1 MTSRSMVSSSGGF
14 SLFPWR
20 WRSLR
25 WQLLSLL
32 GLTLLCT
39 LAILGIIVHRYITAV
54 EQRLWQSRQEDAAH
68 YAAGVLARD
77 LADHQSAL
85 TLIAELGA
93 DEFEENA
100 HTLQNLLPL
109 LPGAL
114 ELLYLDADGRIG
126 AAAHLDEG
134 LLEAIAGDEAGQ
146 AALLAT
152 YDAPFISIL
161 QGGRFGPRMDEP
173 MGSPQDNA
181 HGPFVLVTARSRDG
195 AAVVSRLRLQ
205 TLWEGISQLP
215 MPTATQMSASIYI
228 VQNDGLIL
236 AHTNQE
242 LVGRRINLDDV
253 GMAEAGRYLNVE
265 QTSVVGA
272 TAPVTGA
279 DWLVVAEAPQ
289 TATYAISR
297 VAVRLIGGGVTLV
310 GLLNMAV
317 LGYFLYRMI
326 LRPLA
331 RLRTGAERIGQ
342 GDLRHRIPIQQADE
356 VNQVAV
362 AFNQMIAHLADREE
376 ALHAAQTELESRVQE
391 RTAALAA
398 ANQDLRAEVE
408 VRRATEDALR
418 ASELRYRTLFETSP
432 VGIFTKDLTGRYTS
446 ANTAEMAYWAFPP
459 VGFSDHEM
467 LPAPEATREQAS
479 DRTVIES
486 GESIVVEQQRQAG
499 QQVRTVLIYKT
510 PLLDGNGMRSG
521 ILGVALD
528 ITERR
533 QAELALRE
541 AEARFRALVE
551 QMPAI
556 TYTAALDDT
565 SSALYISPQI
575 SMLGFSPEEWVSDP
589 ERFVRQVHPD
599 DVDRVLAEVKEMR
612 ATGKPLQSEYRIF
625 TRDRKMLWVSDQA
638 NLIYDHAGKPVCSQ
652 GIMFDITQRKEVE
665 EALYD
670 SVQRMRLIADNL
682 PALIAYIDKDQLYQ
696 FANRQFE
703 EWYATPDIAGKH
715 LSAIAGEQQYLAIA
729 DYVQMAL
736 SGTPITFD
744 YARTYP
750 DGRRRFVEISY
761 IPHITADGDVSGFF
775 TLVQDLTERMEA
787 EEQIKA
793 SLEEKVVL
801 LKEIHHR
808 VKNNLQV
815 VSSLLYLQAEQI
827 TDPHVRAI
835 LQDSQNRVKSMA
847 LIHEKLYQAKD
858 QVRVDV
864 AEYIRNL
871 TSYLFRSYTEQ
882 AGGVRL
888 VVRADDIHLGI
899 DTAMPCGLIIN
910 ELFSN
915 ALKHA
920 FPAGRSGE
928 INVELRRDDDGA
940 YTLSVRDNGV
950 GLPHEIDLYKT
961 TSLGLQLV
969 HTLVHQIDGRLEL
982 HRNGGTEFCIRFA
995 DAHM

>member
-1 MTSRSMVSSSGGF
+1 MTSQPIMSNGGGL
-14 SLFPWR
+14 SPFPWR

-39 LAILGIIVHRYITAV
+39 LAILGIIIQRYITVV

-68 YAAGVLARD
+68 YAAGILARD
-77 LADHQSAL
+77 LADHLSAL

-93 DEFEENA
+93 DDLDDGDA
-100 HTLQNLLPL
+100 TLQHLLPL
-109 LPGAL
+109 LPGTL
-114 ELLYLDADGRIG
+114 ELIYLDADGRLG
-126 AAAHLDEG
+126 AAAHTDG
-134 LLEAIAGDEAGQ
+134 RQLEVLAHDEAGL
-146 AALLAT
+146 AALLAAN
-152 YDAPFISIL
+152 DAPYRSYL
-161 QGGRFGPRMDEP
+161 QNSRPGESLSSSDGDVRGPY
-173 MGSPQDNA
+173 
-181 HGPFVLVTARSRDG
+181 VVVTARGQEG
-195 AAVVSRLRLQ
+195 ALVVSRLRLQ

-215 MPTATQMSASIYI
+215 PPNATHMSANVYI
-228 VQNDGLIL
+228 AQSDGLIL
-236 AHTNQE
+236 AHTNQN
-242 LVGRRINLDDV
+242 LVGRRVGLD
-253 GMAEAGRYLNVE
+253 ASAAIAPGRYLNVE
-265 QTSVVGA
+265 QTAVVGA
-272 TAPVTGA
+272 IAPVTDV

-297 VAVRLIGGGVTLV
+297 VAVQLIGSGVTLV
-310 GLLNMAV
+310 GLLNMV
-317 LGYFLYRMI
+317 ILGYFLRRMI
-326 LRPLA
+326 LLPLA
-331 RLRTGAERIGQ
+331 RLRTGADRIGQ

-362 AFNQMIAHLADREE
+362 AFNQMIAHLADRED
-376 ALHAAQTELESRVQE
+376 ALHAAQAELESRVQE

-432 VGIFTKDLTGRYTS
+432 VGIFTKDLQGRYTS
-446 ANTAEMAYWAFPP
+446 ANTAEMAYWANSPI
-459 VGFSDHEM
+459 GLRDDEL
-467 LPAPEATREQAS
+467 LPEPEATREQAT
-479 DRTVIES
+479 DHAVIES
-486 GESIVVEQQRQAG
+486 GESIVVEQQRQAR
-499 QQVRTVLIYKT
+499 QQVRTVLTYKT
-510 PLLDGNGMRSG
+510 LLLDSDGAHSG

-556 TYTAALDDT
+556 TYTAALDDI

-575 SMLGFSPEEWVSDP
+575 AMLGFSPEEWVSDP
-589 ERFVRQVHPD
+589 QHFVKQLHPD
-599 DVDRVLAEVKEMR
+599 DVPRVLAEMEEMR
-612 ATGKPLQSEYRIF
+612 TSGKPLQSEYRIF
-625 TRDRKMLWVSDQA
+625 TREGKMLWVSDQA
-638 NLIYDHAGKPVCSQ
+638 NLIYDHAGRPVCSQ

-715 LSAIAGEQQYLAIA
+715 LRAIAGEQQYLAIA

-750 DGRRRFVEISY
+750 DGRRRFVEIAY
-761 IPHITADGDVSGFF
+761 IPHITADRDVSGFF

-815 VSSLLYLQAEQI
+815 VTSLLYLQAEQI

-871 TSYLFRSYTEQ
+871 TTYLFRSYTEQ
-882 AGGVRL
+882 ASGVAL
-888 VVRADDIHLGI
+888 VVKADDIHLGI

-920 FPAGRSGE
+920 FPVGKSGE
-928 INVELRRDDDGA
+928 INVELRRDADGA

-950 GLPHEIDLYKT
+950 GLPQEIDLYKT

-969 HTLVHQIDGRLEL
+969 HTLVHQIDGQLEL

-995 DAHM
+995 DAHP